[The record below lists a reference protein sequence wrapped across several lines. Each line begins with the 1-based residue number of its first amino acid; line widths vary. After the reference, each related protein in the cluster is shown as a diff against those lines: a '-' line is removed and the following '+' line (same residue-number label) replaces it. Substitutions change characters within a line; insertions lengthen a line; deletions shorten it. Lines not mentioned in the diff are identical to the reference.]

1 VTVTE
6 QPSRTTQI
14 DRLAERARI
23 LRPADPQNLEPFIHE
38 YFALIAPDDLAADPE
53 ALLGGALSLWD
64 FGEERVPGEAKIRI
78 LNPTDA
84 ENAWSRGH
92 TVIEVVNDDMPFL
105 VDSIV
110 AELNRADRN
119 IHLIIHP
126 VVGVRRDETGKRA
139 AIVPRGGAAGEGELP
154 ESYMHF
160 EIDRETEP
168 ADLEA
173 LQTCLTVILD
183 DVRVAVDDWQA
194 MRARLTASLSDI
206 DRAKTPVAE
215 DELEESKAFLDWLGD
230 ENFIFLGYRQYRFL
244 REDGNEFLKIQPG
257 TGLGILRDVRSESRR
272 RGDIPFTPEFS
283 RFAKRKELIVVA
295 KANHRSTVHRSV
307 HMDRIGV
314 KRYDGSGNLIGEDRY
329 LGLFTSAA
337 YARSIRQVPLLRQ
350 KVSRI
355 VDRAGLVRTSHAG
368 KELVQILESLP
379 RDEVFQMSE
388 DELFEIAMG
397 VLQLQER
404 QRIAVF
410 VRKDVFERFI
420 SALVYL
426 PRDRYTSEVRDR
438 IRGILERAFNGTVTA
453 FYQHVSDSP
462 LARGHFVVQ
471 TTPGE
476 IPQFYLRAIEAEI
489 AEAARTWGDQL
500 RLALTERLG
509 EEAGL
514 AAHRR
519 FRKVFPGAY
528 REAYVAEQAI
538 DDIERIERML
548 AEGELAIDLYGK
560 GASRELHC
568 KLIHTGEPV
577 ALSTIVPRLENMGL
591 LVESVVPFEFPLESS
606 GMVRILDFALVS
618 SGALGDVEVLEPK
631 FQEAFRKVWSGEME
645 NDGFNRL
652 VLSAG
657 LEWTEVVV
665 LRAYCKYLR
674 QLGITFSEAY
684 MQATLAGNAEI
695 TRRIIRLFCHRFDP
709 SQPAGGDASKLRQE
723 IESLLESVSNLDE
736 DRIFRLYLN
745 LVDSTLR
752 TNFYKREA
760 DGKRKAFL
768 SFKID
773 SRAVA
778 EMPLPRPMFEVFV
791 YAPRFEAI
799 HLRGGKVAR
808 GGLRWSD
815 RREDFRTEILALM
828 KAQMV
833 KNTVIVPVGS
843 KGGFVLKQAPQNR
856 EELQKEG
863 VACYQDFLRG
873 ILDVTDNIVDGRIV
887 PPPQVVRHDEDDPYL
902 VVAADKGTAK
912 FSDIANS
919 ISAEYGFWLGDA
931 FASGGSVGYDHK
943 GMGITARGAWEAVK
957 RHFREIGR
965 NIQSEDFTCVGV
977 GDMAGDVF
985 GNGMLLSEH
994 TKLVGAFNHMHIF
1007 VDPDPDPAISFRERR
1022 RLFDKPG
1029 SAWSDYDPKL
1039 LSRGGGVY
1047 ERKAKSIAV
1056 SNEVKALYALPS
1068 NNVTPNDLIRALLLA
1083 KVDLL
1088 WFGGIGTYVKSEEES
1103 NAQAGDRSNDALRI
1117 NGGEIRALVV
1127 GEGANLALTQRGR
1140 IEYALAGGRLNTD
1153 AIDNSAGVDTSDHE
1167 VNIKIL
1173 LDSIVRKGNMTPDE
1187 RVRILGEMTDDVAQL
1202 VLRDN
1207 YQQTEAISIA
1217 ETQGVALLD
1226 QQARLM
1232 RSLEKAGRLDRAIES
1247 LPDEETLA
1255 ERAAAATG
1263 LTRPELAVLLA
1274 YSKISLYSDLLA
1286 SDLPDDPLLVDEL
1299 VAYFPPQLR
1308 TSLRG
1313 EIEQHRLRREII
1325 ATFVTNNML
1334 NRVGPTFVSQLM
1346 EETGRSASDVARA
1359 YAIARNSFDTRSM
1372 FGDIEALDNAVP
1384 ASLQLRLMIDVGRLV
1399 ERATRWFLRGS
1410 AHGLDISA
1418 HEAEFRPR
1426 IATLE
1431 KELENILP
1439 EREREQFQSR
1449 IAELERL
1456 GVPAPLARRL
1466 AGLDLSSSFAD
1477 IVRIQRGTK
1486 RSIEEVGSV
1495 YFAVGNRFDFDRLR
1509 AIARAIPAD
1518 TPWQKAAVAGAVDD
1532 LFHYQS
1538 ILTSGALAE
1547 GGDAQ
1552 QALESWL
1559 AGRGGRVQRAEHV
1572 LSEIRSATKIDR
1584 SMLAVATRQLRTLVE
1599 G

>member
-1 VTVTE
+1 MTVTE
-6 QPSRTTQI
+6 PSSRTAQI
-14 DRLAERARI
+14 DRLAEEARG
-23 LRPADPQNLEPFIHE
+23 LRPADAGSLELFIHE
-38 YFALIAPDDLAADPE
+38 YFALVAPDDLADDPD

-64 FGEERVPGEAKIRI
+64 FGEERLPGDTKIRI
-78 LNPTDA
+78 LNPA

-110 AELNRADRN
+110 AELNRAERN
-119 IHLIIHP
+119 IHLIVHP
-126 VVGVRRDETGKRA
+126 VVGVKRDKKGKRTG
-139 AIVPRGGAAGEGELP
+139 IVPRGDAGAKNVLP

-183 DVRVAVDDWQA
+183 DVRVAVADWQA
-194 MRARLTASLSDI
+194 MRARLTNSLSDI
-206 DRAKTPVAE
+206 DRAKTPLAE
-215 DELEESKAFLDWLGD
+215 DELDESREFVKWLGE

-244 REDGNEFLKIQPG
+244 REDGKEFLKIQPE

-272 RGDIPFTPEFS
+272 RGDVPFTPEFS

-295 KANHRSTVHRSV
+295 KANHRSTVHRAV
-307 HMDRIGV
+307 HMDRIGI
-314 KRYDGSGNLIGEDRY
+314 KRYDDAGHLVGEDRF

-337 YARSIRQVPLLRQ
+337 YAQSTRQVPLLGQ

-355 VDRAGLVRTSHAG
+355 VDRAGLTRTSHAG
-368 KELVQILESLP
+368 KELIQILETLP

-397 VLQLQER
+397 VLRLQER

-426 PRDRYTSEVRDR
+426 PRDRYTAEVRDR
-438 IRGILERAFNGTVTA
+438 IRAILERAFNGTVTA
-453 FYQHVSDSP
+453 FFQYLSDSP

-471 TTPGE
+471 TIPGE
-476 IPQFYLRAIEAEI
+476 IPRFDLHGIEDEI

-500 RLALTERLG
+500 RLALTEKLG
-509 EEAGL
+509 EEEGL
-514 AAHRR
+514 AEHRR
-519 FRKVFPGAY
+519 FRKVFPFAY
-528 REAYVAEQAI
+528 RETYTAEQAI
-538 DDIERIERML
+538 DDIERIERVL
-548 AEGELAIDLYGK
+548 AEDELAIDLYGK
-560 GASRELHC
+560 GAARELHC

-591 LVESVVPFEFPLESS
+591 LVESVVPFEFPFEDA
-606 GMVRILDFALVS
+606 GMVRVLDFALVS

-631 FQEAFRKVWSGEME
+631 FQEAFRKVWNGEME

-657 LEWTEVVV
+657 LEWTEIVI
-665 LRAYCKYLR
+665 LRAFCKYLR

-684 MQATLAGNAEI
+684 MQATLAGNAEV
-695 TRRIIRLFCHRFDP
+695 TRRIVRLFCLRFDP
-709 SQPAGGDASKLRQE
+709 SQQPGEAASAKVRHE
-723 IESLLESVSNLDE
+723 IETLLESVSNLDE
-736 DRIFRLYLN
+736 DRILRLYLN

-752 TNFYKREA
+752 TNFYRRDAE
-760 DGKRKAFL
+760 GKRKPFL

-773 SRAVA
+773 SRSVA
-778 EMPLPRPMFEVFV
+778 EMPLPRPMFEIFV

-856 EELQKEG
+856 DEFQKEG
-863 VACYQDFLRG
+863 VACYENFLRG
-873 ILDVTDNIVDGRIV
+873 ILDVTDNIVDNAIV
-887 PPPQVVRHDEDDPYL
+887 PPVQVVRHDPDDPYL

-919 ISAEYGFWLGDA
+919 VSAEYGFWLGDA

-965 NIQSEDFTCVGV
+965 DIQTEDFTCVGV

-994 TKLVGAFNHMHIF
+994 TRLVGAFNHIHIF
-1007 VDPDPDPAISFRERR
+1007 LDPDPDPAVSFRERK

-1039 LSRGGGVY
+1039 LSRGGGVFD
-1047 ERKAKSIAV
+1047 RKAKSIAV
-1056 SNEVKALYALPS
+1056 SDEVKARFDLPS
-1068 NNVTPNDLIRALLLA
+1068 KNVTPNHLIRALLLA

-1088 WFGGIGTYVKSEEES
+1088 WFGGIGTYVKSTEES

-1173 LDSIVRKGNMTPDE
+1173 LDSIVRKGTMSPDA
-1187 RVRILGEMTDDVAQL
+1187 RVRILGEMTADVAQL

-1217 ETQGVALLD
+1217 EAQGVALLD

-1232 RSLEKAGRLDRAIES
+1232 RSLEKAGRLDRAIET

-1263 LTRPELAVLLA
+1263 LTRPELSVLLA

-1286 SDLPDDPLLVDEL
+1286 SDLPDDPLLVGEL

-1308 TSLRG
+1308 TTVRG
-1313 EIEQHRLRREII
+1313 DIEQHRLRREII
-1325 ATFVTNNML
+1325 ATFVTNNMV
-1334 NRVGPTFVSQLM
+1334 NRVGPTFVSLLM

-1372 FGDIEALDNAVP
+1372 FGDIEALDNVVP
-1384 ASLQLRLMIDVGRLV
+1384 AALQMRLMIDVGRLV
-1399 ERATRWFLRGS
+1399 ERATRWFLRGRS
-1410 AHGLDISA
+1410 HGLDISA

-1439 EREREQFQSR
+1439 DREREQFHSR

-1518 TPWQKAAVAGAVDD
+1518 TQWQKAAVAGAVDD
-1532 LFHYQS
+1532 LFLYQS
-1538 ILTSGALAE
+1538 ILTAGALAE
-1547 GGDAQ
+1547 GGDAKE
-1552 QALESWL
+1552 ALQTWL
-1559 AGRGGRVQRAEHV
+1559 DGRGGRVQRVEQV
-1572 LSEIRSATKIDR
+1572 LAEIRSASKIDR
-1584 SMLAVATRQLRTLVE
+1584 SMLAVATRQLRSLVE